1 MDAKWVLE
9 RLAVGGQ
16 TRDELAAR
24 AAVERSELDSVVDA
38 LIAAGLAR
46 ETMTHYIG
54 QEPLGHLRL
63 TAKGREERTRL
74 RYESSD

>member
-1 MDAKWVLE
+1 MNAKWVLE

-24 AAVERSELDSVVDA
+24 AAVERSELDPVVDA
-38 LIAAGLAR
+38 LIAAGHVR
-46 ETMTHYIG
+46 ETITYYIG

-63 TAKGREERTRL
+63 TAEGREERIRL
-74 RYESSD
+74 RYEASD